1 MKISGGQRQRIAIA
15 RAFYHNTEYL
25 FFDEATS
32 SLDTITESNIMKT
45 IEEISGMKTIVMIA
59 HRLNTVKN
67 CNWIYIVTE
76 GKIKAEG
83 TYKYLIENDEDF
95 SSMAGVD

>member
-1 MKISGGQRQRIAIA
+1 
-15 RAFYHNTEYL
+15 
-25 FFDEATS
+25 
-32 SLDTITESNIMKT
+32 MKT

>member
-1 MKISGGQRQRIAIA
+1 
-15 RAFYHNTEYL
+15 
-25 FFDEATS
+25 
-32 SLDTITESNIMKT
+32 
-45 IEEISGMKTIVMIA
+45 MIA

-67 CNWIYIVTE
+67 CNWIYIVSE